1 MSDLSNGIRINAI
14 RYIVSRERG
23 GLESRNLRGNVYDF
37 RNRTE
42 TEIFVE
48 PSTMSLHLFTY
59 LYESIQKNRDSKIS
73 NTILYDSEDFSF
85 SLVDYDNIYETKSWN
100 PGGYR

>member
-14 RYIVSRERG
+14 RYIVVKEAGWKVGIFAVTFTIST
-23 GLESRNLRGNVYDF
+23 

>member
-1 MSDLSNGIRINAI
+1 MKEAGWKVGISAVTFTI
-14 RYIVSRERG
+14 ST
-23 GLESRNLRGNVYDF
+23 
-37 RNRTE
+37 RNRRE

-48 PSTMSLHLFTY
+48 PSTMSLHLFIY

-73 NTILYDSEDFSF
+73 NTILYDSKDFSF

>member
-1 MSDLSNGIRINAI
+1 MKEAGWKVGISAVTFTI
-14 RYIVSRERG
+14 ST
-23 GLESRNLRGNVYDF
+23 

-48 PSTMSLHLFTY
+48 SSTMSLHLFTY